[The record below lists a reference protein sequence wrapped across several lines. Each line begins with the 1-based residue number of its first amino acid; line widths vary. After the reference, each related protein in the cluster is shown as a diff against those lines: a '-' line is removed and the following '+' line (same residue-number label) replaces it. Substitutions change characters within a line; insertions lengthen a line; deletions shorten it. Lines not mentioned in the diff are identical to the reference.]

1 MNAELRKEANN
12 NFLKYFFK
20 LINNSVFGKVIE
32 NVQKHKT
39 QVYTTCNNRKKNKL
53 FSVRIKLSYYKVLTE
68 NLLAIEFKKEI
79 KTK

>member
-32 NVQKHKT
+32 MFKNIKHRYIQLATIEKRT
-39 QVYTTCNNRKKNKL
+39 NYLVSESNYHTTK
-53 FSVRIKLSYYKVLTE
+53 F
-68 NLLAIEFKKEI
+68 
-79 KTK
+79 